1 MPHLS
6 GSLSV
11 VSTRARRVAALLA
24 VLATPAAAH
33 EIAGISIPERA
44 RVATSDLVLNGAGL
58 RKKVVFKV
66 YVASLYL
73 RERKHSATEVLHLEG
88 PKRVSIALLRSV
100 TARELVDAL
109 QSGVRANTSP
119 PEQAVLQGR
128 LDELGNVLLAL
139 QQGRKG
145 DVIAFDWLPGVGTVV
160 LMNGRVNGDPLPG
173 EDLYRALLRVWLGAH
188 PTSAGLKKAL
198 LGQH

>member
-1 MPHLS
+1 VPHLS
-6 GSLSV
+6 GPLPA
-11 VSTRARRVAALLA
+11 VSTRALQVAGLLA
-24 VLATPAAAH
+24 CLAAPSFAV
-33 EIAGISIPERA
+33 EVAGISIPERA
-44 RVATSDLVLNGAGL
+44 RVGTSDLVLNGAGL
-58 RKKVVFKV
+58 RKKVLFKV

-73 RERKHSATEVLHLEG
+73 PERKQTAAEVLGLGG
-88 PKRVSIALLRSV
+88 PKRISVTLLRHV

-109 QSGVRANTSP
+109 QAGVRANTSP
-119 PEQAVLQGR
+119 REQAVLQGR
-128 LDELGNVLLAL
+128 LDELGDVLLGL
-139 QQGRKG
+139 DQGRKG

-173 EDLYRALLRVWLGAH
+173 DDLYRALLRVWLGER